1 MTDSELDEMR
11 ENWRTV
17 AAFKRGSGE
26 WSAMDEQEF
35 GEEVREALRH
45 DETAAYWAVWLQRE
59 AEWIRRFTAMVRAA
73 EARIRAEQAERRV
86 A

>member
-1 MTDSELDEMR
+1 MTDVELDEMR

-26 WSAMDEQEF
+26 WSVEDEREF
-35 GEEVREALRH
+35 GEAAKLALQH
-45 DETAAYWAVWLQRE
+45 DEAAAYWAAWLQRE

-73 EARIRAEQAERRV
+73 EARIRAERQV